1 MRSKETKRNRLVPID
16 QDHARSM
23 DCKFDGDIVS
33 VAGIEVLLCLD
44 AERRIALIGDNTMEN
59 ELLDNVLEMIDEA
72 DCCLSIV
79 HIDDDI

>member
-1 MRSKETKRNRLVPID
+1 
-16 QDHARSM
+16 M
-23 DCKFDGDIVS
+23 DCEIGGDNAS

-59 ELLDNVLEMIDEA
+59 ELLGNVLEMIDEA